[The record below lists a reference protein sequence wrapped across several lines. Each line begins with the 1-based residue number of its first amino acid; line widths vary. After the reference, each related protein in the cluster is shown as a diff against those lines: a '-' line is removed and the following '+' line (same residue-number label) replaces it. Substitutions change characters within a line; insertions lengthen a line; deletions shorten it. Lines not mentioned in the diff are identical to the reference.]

1 MEKPVVEHGLGDRHE
16 VVQTVTKVALNDR
29 VCAQVAPFH
38 FEGEDFL
45 FARRERFEVASV
57 LRFDEGSERRHQ
69 FLRFGLWP
77 EFCSTE

>member
-1 MEKPVVEHGLGDRHE
+1 MD
-16 VVQTVTKVALNDR
+16 DR
-29 VCAQVAPFH
+29 VGAQVAPFH

-57 LRFDEGSERRHQ
+57 LRFDEGSKRRHQ

-77 EFCSTE
+77 EIRSTE